1 MSSQLRGRA
10 SNQTDSFAHRKK
22 PVRLTSSHEHP
33 PLASVVLPG
42 QGRLALLL
50 FDLLYGLT
58 LHIKKNINI
67 DAFHRC
73 LPKRVFSFIIEYFCE
88 RCRLVFHHMLRRSR
102 HKAQGTRHKSG
113 DAKGRTPHPLLPLS
127 LPSSQRNRPTN
138 QNPHIFVKVGTA
150 QKTQAHTASH
160 RRTHYNCLCYALL

>member
-10 SNQTDSFAHRKK
+10 SNQTDSFAHRKE

-58 LHIKKNINI
+58 ITLHIKKNINI

-73 LPKRVFSFIIEYFCE
+73 LPKRVFSLIIDYFCE
-88 RCRLVFHHMLRRSR
+88 RCRLVFHHMLRKDEPLTPFSF
-102 HKAQGTRHKSG
+102 SLSPSP
-113 DAKGRTPHPLLPLS
+113 RTPKK
-127 LPSSQRNRPTN
+127 RPTN

-150 QKTQAHTASH
+150 QQTQAYTASH
-160 RRTHYNCLCYALL
+160 RRTHYNCLRYALL